1 VAEIALTRTLSGL
14 APADDHARE
23 VLRRWQL
30 GETLKA
36 DVRKPRA
43 HRSLRRYWALVN
55 LVYQNSEQFKSP
67 EAVHAYLKIRAGHCT
82 PIVSKSTGEVFL
94 VPDSIS
100 YDRLDETE
108 FRAVWERVV
117 QVVADEILGTG
128 VPEIEAEIMRIV
140 GLAP

>member
-30 GETLKA
+30 GETVKA

-67 EAVHAYLKIRAGHCT
+67 EQVHQYLKIRAGHCT
-82 PIVSKSTGEVFL
+82 PIVSKATGEVFL

-100 YDRLDETE
+100 YDRLDEIE

-128 VPEIEAEIMRIV
+128 VPEIEAEIARLC
-140 GLAP
+140 GL

>member
-1 VAEIALTRTLSGL
+1 MAEIALTRTLSGL

-23 VLRRWQL
+23 VLRRWQV
-30 GETLKA
+30 GEQLKA

-55 LVYQNSEQFKSP
+55 LVYQNSEQFKSR

-108 FRAVWERVV
+108 FREVWERVV

-128 VPEIEAEIMRIV
+128 VPEIEAEIARLCGI
-140 GLAP
+140 

>member
-1 VAEIALTRTLSGL
+1 MTDVTLVRTLSGL

-23 VLRRWQL
+23 VLRRWNVGEQL
-30 GETLKA
+30 RA
-36 DVRKPRA
+36 DIRKPRSL
-43 HRSLRRYWALVN
+43 RTLRRYWALVRLTYEN
-55 LVYQNSEQFKSP
+55 CEQFKS
-67 EAVHAYLKIRAGHCT
+67 EQQVHQYLKIRAGHCT